1 MITINTKVSFKNANW
16 ELTGIVKD
24 IRITERE
31 KQNEYLIL
39 AEGSLYPE
47 WVNEQQILYTNAQL
61 KAEIKDAIWELKN
74 AKETITV
81 KSVYDK
87 ANGKISFND
96 LPKIL
101 EYLES
106 IKDKFLFTYS
116 KGYLEL
122 NVMEKIDIN
131 QYVSRG

>member
-1 MITINTKVSFKNANW
+1 M
-16 ELTGIVKD
+16 
-24 IRITERE
+24 
-31 KQNEYLIL
+31 
-39 AEGSLYPE
+39 
-47 WVNEQQILYTNAQL
+47 NAQL

-106 IKDKFLFTYS
+106 IKDKFLFTY
-116 KGYLEL
+116 KGGYLQL
-122 NVMEKIDIN
+122 NVMEKININ